1 MDACKTCYK
10 YKDSDCKYCYL
21 KNPCINYT
29 DYDLMNDTCK
39 SNGTCGDSD
48 KKYNEQIKE

>member
-21 KNPCINYT
+21 NNPCINYT

-39 SNGTCGDSD
+39 SNGACRDSD